1 MKKELIFIALMMVSA
16 ALVFGQLTNPFA
28 GGGGGGGPAGSNKAM
43 DKADD
48 AVDKMEGRIP
58 MRFFNAIDRKPIPG
72 ASIEIPNTGTF
83 ITNNSGKIVFP
94 KIPDG
99 NYTMIF
105 TKEGFITTPIDFRVL
120 LGAVDLNWY
129 SISPGFSNRDMRIV
143 LQWGENPADLDIHFV
158 KTGGSGGYHISYGNM
173 RSADDGTTT
182 LDRDDRTGYG
192 PETITIGK
200 IEANA
205 TYTVHVH
212 DYTNRGNARSTQMAQ
227 QGAVIRIY
235 SLNRLMHT
243 IRIPANG
250 VGTKWNVFRIER
262 GNVVPVNTV
271 TAN

>member
-1 MKKELIFIALMMVSA
+1 MKKELIFIALLMVGAS
-16 ALVFGQLTNPFA
+16 LVFGQLTNPFA
-28 GGGGGGGPAGSNKAM
+28 GGGGGGAAGSNKAM

-58 MRFFNAIDRKPIPG
+58 MRFFNAIDRRPIPG

-83 ITNNSGKIVFP
+83 VTNNSGKIVFP

-99 NYTMIF
+99 NYTLVF

-143 LQWGENPADLDIHFV
+143 LEWGENPADLDIHFV

-173 RSADDGTTT
+173 RSAEDGNTV

-192 PETITIGK
+192 PETVTIGK

-205 TYTVHVH
+205 TYICYVN
-212 DYTNRGNARSTQMAQ
+212 DFTNRNNARSTQMAQ

-250 VGTKWNVFRIER
+250 IGTKWNVFRIEQ